1 MARRII
7 AASLVILALILS
19 VTAAMAAGPS
29 LKLIKSDAAVVV
41 ELDKQA
47 QTEGVAYYKNS
58 KGVVS
63 GPFKIKGVKLADL
76 INLAG
81 GMSASEKLVMVS
93 SDGYVTELDYGKL
106 NGEMAATRPDG
117 SPVEG
122 KPVMVPVLITWSD
135 PGMEEGPAEA
145 GLPVLCGGRADHGEQ
160 VLGEERRRDKDCA
173 RRRISGK
180 NE

>member
-29 LKLIKSDAAVVV
+29 LKLIKGDAAVVV

-76 INLAG
+76 ISLAG
-81 GMSASEKLVMVS
+81 GMSASDKLVVVS

-135 PGMEEGPAEA
+135 PGMEKDLPRLGFLSFVEGGLITESKYWARNVVEIKIVPA
-145 GLPVLCGGRADHGEQ
+145 GE
-160 VLGEERRRDKDCA
+160 
-173 RRRISGK
+173 
-180 NE
+180 